1 MNKNLPDQNQENSRR
16 NFIKKTSL
24 GGIAALTA
32 GSLTATASVFNEI
45 IPVKE
50 AFAENAAI
58 KPDITIRTIP
68 ENMVNGFYGAD
79 VKPVATVKAGQI
91 VAIETINTVGISK
104 TDPEAFYKKNNLP
117 IDEHAQEIITIL
129 KNIKPEPSGL
139 RGHILTG
146 PVFIEGLEPGD
157 MLEIQI
163 QDILIRSDY
172 GVNSVWP
179 GGGAIPDDVKTSE
192 AFIYRYDKKKK
203 FASFKE
209 GIEIPLK
216 PFFGVMALSPPAD
229 LGRISS
235 IPPAFYGGNLD
246 LKHLT
251 KGTSLFLPVSVA
263 GGLFTVGDCHTA
275 QGNGEVSGVAIEAS
289 LTLVAKF
296 IAHKGKKIAQPRAET
311 PTHFIAVGLDKDL
324 RQAMKN
330 ATLAACNFI
339 KDELG
344 FTFNEALSITST
356 AVDFEVTQV
365 VDQTVG
371 VHAMIPKAIFTNKK
385 FAFWNA

>member
-1 MNKNLPDQNQENSRR
+1 MNKNLPEQNPDKSRR
-16 NFIKKTSL
+16 SFIKKTSL

-32 GSLTATASVFNEI
+32 GSLTASASVLNEI
-45 IPVKE
+45 LPVKE
-50 AFAENAAI
+50 ASAKTI
-58 KPDITIRTIP
+58 KPDVTIKTIP

-79 VKPVATVKAGQI
+79 VKPVATVKLGEI
-91 VAIETINTVGISK
+91 VAIETINTVGINK
-104 TDPEAFYKKNNLP
+104 KNPEEFYQKNNLP

-129 KNIKPEPSGL
+129 KTIKPEPSGL

-157 MLEIQI
+157 MLEVQI
-163 QDILIRSDY
+163 QDILIRSNY

-179 GGGAIPDDVKTSE
+179 GGGAIPDDIKTPE
-192 AFIYRYDKKKK
+192 TFVYRYDKKKQ

-209 GIEIPLK
+209 GVEIPLK

-246 LKHLT
+246 LKRLV
-251 KGTSLFLPVSVA
+251 KGTSLFLPVSVP

-296 IAHKGKKIAQPRAET
+296 VVHKNKKITEPRAET

-324 RQAMKN
+324 REAMKK
-330 ATLAACNFI
+330 ATLNACNFI
-339 KDELG
+339 KEELG
-344 FTFNEALSITST
+344 YTFNEALSITST
-356 AVDFEVTQV
+356 AVDLEVTQV

-371 VHAMIPKAIFTNKK
+371 VHAMIPKAIFVKRK
-385 FAFWNA
+385 FEFWNA

>member
-1 MNKNLPDQNQENSRR
+1 MNKNLPDQQAGNSRR

-24 GGIAALTA
+24 GGIAAFTA
-32 GSLTATASVFNEI
+32 GSLTASAKVLDDFM
-45 IPVKE
+45 PVKE
-50 AFAENAAI
+50 ASAAL
-58 KPDITIRTIP
+58 KPDVTIRTVP

-79 VKPVATVKAGQI
+79 VKPVATVKLGQI

-104 TDPEAFYKKNNLP
+104 KNPEEFYQKNNLP

-129 KNIKPEPSGL
+129 KTIKPEPSGL

-146 PVFIEGLEPGD
+146 PVFIEGAEPGD
-157 MLEIQI
+157 MLEVQI
-163 QDILIRSDY
+163 QDILIRSNY

-192 AFIYRYDKKKK
+192 AFVYRYDKKKK

-229 LGRISS
+229 LGRKSS
-235 IPPAFYGGNLD
+235 IPPDFFGGNLD
-246 LKHLT
+246 LKHLV
-251 KGTSLFLPVSVA
+251 KGTSLFLPVSVS
-263 GGLFTVGDCHTA
+263 GGLFSTGDCHTA
-275 QGNGEVSGVAIEAS
+275 QGTGEVSGVAIEAS

-296 IAHKGKKIAQPRAET
+296 VIHKDKKITQPRAET
-311 PTHFIAVGLDKDL
+311 PTHFIAIGLDKDL

-330 ATLAACNFI
+330 ATLNACNFI

-344 FTFNEALSITST
+344 FTFNEALSIAST

-385 FAFWNA
+385 FEFWNS